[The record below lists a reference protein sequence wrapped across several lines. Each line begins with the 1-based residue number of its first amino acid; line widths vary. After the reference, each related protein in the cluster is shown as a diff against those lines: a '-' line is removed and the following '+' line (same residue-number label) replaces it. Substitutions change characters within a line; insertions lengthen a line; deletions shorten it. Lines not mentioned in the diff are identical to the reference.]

1 MFFHVFPSKGCK
13 GSNLSK
19 GPNLGANFDRGY
31 GLSWMQ
37 GKQETAT
44 GLDASGSD
52 IIWYLFKS
60 LNMFKT
66 HMQRFFTNFEFR
78 GLSEFYLEHVPIL
91 N

>member
-1 MFFHVFPSKGCK
+1 MQGC
-13 GSNLSK
+13 SNLSK

-60 LNMFKT
+60 LSMFKT
-66 HMQRFFTNFEFR
+66 HAKVFHQFWVAR
-78 GLSEFYLEHVPIL
+78 GLSEFYLGHVSIL